1 MSGTRECAKI
11 GAPLRLEL
19 EPRMRTGFAIF
30 FGLALAFAGCGGESS
45 GSMAAP
51 DGASGPSDASLEDVP
66 FSIDLGPQDVS
77 LDDVRDDSVPNDSI
91 VRDRTI
97 PDADDAGRGAPYP
110 IVLVHGFAGFRDIGP
125 VGYYFRVADDL
136 RARGEVVFESVVAP
150 FASSAQ
156 RAPMLARYLD
166 EVVFPQTG
174 AAKVVLIAHS
184 QGGLDARYLISTLG
198 YGARVAALVTI
209 STPHQGTRVADAIGG
224 TIPGVADGFLNAVA
238 SVLGFTYNEA
248 RSRADLRAAL
258 DALSERSADAFNR
271 SNTNDPR
278 VAYWSYAGRTNRRS
292 GREQCGD
299 AVNANEP
306 SIVDNTTLALVPFA
320 ALLEQGDPA
329 LHVNDGMVE
338 VRSARWGRFMG
349 CVPADHF
356 DEVGQ
361 IAHLVPNLESGFDHL
376 AFYRGIVRRL
386 RAEGY

>member
-1 MSGTRECAKI
+1 M
-11 GAPLRLEL
+11 EL
-19 EPRMRTGFAIF
+19 QTRMRTGLAAL
-30 FGLALAFAGCGGESS
+30 LALSLGLSACGSESAAS
-45 GSMAAP
+45 LGAP
-51 DGASGPSDASLEDVP
+51 DGAVEPLDASAEDVL
-66 FSIDLGPQDVS
+66 FSLDRGAEDVS
-77 LDDVRDDSVPNDSI
+77 LDDAGDGSAPNDSI

-97 PDADDAGRGAPYP
+97 PPPEDAGRAPPYP

-136 RARGEVVFESVVAP
+136 RSRGEVVFESVVAP
-150 FASSAQ
+150 FASSAE

-166 EVVFPQTG
+166 QEVFPRTG
-174 AAKVVLIAHS
+174 AAKVILIAHS

-198 YGARVAALVTI
+198 YGSRVAALVTVA
-209 STPHQGTRVADAIGG
+209 TPHQGTRVADAIGG
-224 TIPGVADGFLNAVA
+224 NVPGVADGFLNAVT

-258 DALSERSADAFNR
+258 DALSERNADAFNR

-278 VAYWSYAGRTNRRS
+278 VTYWSYAGRTNRRA

-299 AVNANEP
+299 AVVANDP
-306 SIVDNTTLALVPFA
+306 SALDNTALALLPFA
-320 ALLEQGDPA
+320 ALLERGDPA

-349 CVPADHF
+349 CIPGDHF

-376 AFYRGIVRRL
+376 VFYRGIVRRL
-386 RAEGY
+386 RAEGF